1 MFLQASLKLLKM
13 CKKSRK
19 IWRKM
24 AKVHL
29 NIVVIPK
36 ARIFFKLKVHI
47 SGILAQIAELLL
59 LLVEQ
64 SRTSR
69 HACCHAPYVTWSRT
83 TTSCSSSS
91 TKSPFLQGLRARLGV
106 FWNSPA
112 AAALRTPGRN
122 SCAALVVVTDF
133 LCCLVALLLCVD
145 LGVACDKLLL
155 CILSGSL
162 KSEVLVEEVMD
173 SSPMPPP
180 PPKLLDKA
188 LATALWRSV
197 PAPQVFFQRLEK
209 MGMSGRTLFLY
220 IKLRERRSRIVSR
233 NQEEKLE

>member
-1 MFLQASLKLLKM
+1 MLPGL
-13 CKKSRK
+13 
-19 IWRKM
+19 
-24 AKVHL
+24 
-29 NIVVIPK
+29 
-36 ARIFFKLKVHI
+36 
-47 SGILAQIAELLL
+47 ELLL
-59 LLVEQ
+59 V
-64 SRTSR
+64 
-69 HACCHAPYVTWSRT
+69 AIAAAAAAAVVP
-83 TTSCSSSS
+83 
-91 TKSPFLQGLRARLGV
+91 KGPFLQGLRARLGV

-112 AAALRTPGRN
+112 AAAIRTPGRN
-122 SCAALVVVTDF
+122 SCAALVVVADF

-145 LGVACDKLLL
+145 LVVACDKLLL

-197 PAPQVFFQRLEK
+197 PALQVFFQRLEK
-209 MGMSGRTLFLY
+209 MGISGRTLFLY
-220 IKLRERRSRIVSR
+220 IKLRGRRSRRVSR